1 MMELEEL
8 FTTRQSRRAAL
19 RTLGTLAGMS
29 FVVGACDT
37 ENKIPAGPIKGTF
50 ESITHVLVAC
60 QENRTFDAYYG
71 HYPKAGAFGMPANYS
86 LPDGKGGRVKPYH
99 FTSDMTGDI
108 DHSWPTIHK
117 EWNNGAMD
125 GFYTADGKNSLG
137 YYVGADIPYYYA
149 LAENF
154 TLCGNYFCYQLGP
167 TLPNRIALWAGT
179 SGGITT
185 KNRIPRGSLNFP
197 TIVDLL
203 DAHHVS
209 WKCYNLGTGLGSIPE
224 VEFFNPLP
232 FFKKWQTDRRLY
244 YNALDYYSDTANN
257 KLPQVSF
264 LISDGLL
271 SEHPPTNILLGQHEM
286 RKVIDALINSP
297 SWYSSALFFTYDEGG
312 GYFDHVA
319 PPQVDAYGM
328 GMRVPTMV
336 ISPWVRRGYV
346 SGHLYEHSSILK
358 FIERRFGLP
367 TLASANHQFDTSTPS
382 TYNDAANGHS
392 SGPPAPPRDGLS
404 KIGDFLEAFDFTQN
418 GNYHP

>member
-137 YYVGADIPYYYA
+137 YYVGDRKSTRLNSSHPSISYA
-149 LAENF
+149 V
-154 TLCGNYFCYQLGP
+154 FC
-167 TLPNRIALWAGT
+167 
-179 SGGITT
+179 
-185 KNRIPRGSLNFP
+185 
-197 TIVDLL
+197 
-203 DAHHVS
+203 
-209 WKCYNLGTGLGSIPE
+209 
-224 VEFFNPLP
+224 
-232 FFKKWQTDRRLY
+232 
-244 YNALDYYSDTANN
+244 
-257 KLPQVSF
+257 
-264 LISDGLL
+264 
-271 SEHPPTNILLGQHEM
+271 
-286 RKVIDALINSP
+286 
-297 SWYSSALFFTYDEGG
+297 
-312 GYFDHVA
+312 
-319 PPQVDAYGM
+319 
-328 GMRVPTMV
+328 
-336 ISPWVRRGYV
+336 
-346 SGHLYEHSSILK
+346 LK
-358 FIERRFGLP
+358 
-367 TLASANHQFDTSTPS
+367 
-382 TYNDAANGHS
+382 
-392 SGPPAPPRDGLS
+392 
-404 KIGDFLEAFDFTQN
+404 
-418 GNYHP
+418 